1 MYTIYADDALLYSP
15 GDEELSVLS
24 PVLETQCNAA
34 GTLTFVLLPE
44 HPMYSALHKM
54 RTRIDVRQDDEIIWR
69 GRVLE
74 TETDFY
80 RQKTV
85 TCEGELT
92 YLVDSVLHPYKL
104 ADYDGTAAG
113 LFRLY
118 LTRHNEAVSEAQQ
131 FQIGNVDIE
140 TLSSVENTGYANTW
154 DEISD
159 NLLDI
164 HGGFLRIR
172 HEDGAR
178 YLDWTKESGDT
189 CAQVIRFGENLL
201 DLSEY
206 VSASEVVTC
215 LIPYAGQSDSKIT
228 IASVN
233 DGKDYIED
241 AAGIALYGRI
251 WGVTEFDTKD
261 ASTLLE
267 MAKKNLQK
275 RLEETITITISAV
288 DLHLLD
294 VNAESFHV
302 GNKVRVVSLPHG
314 IDAEY
319 TCTAISLDLVNPDQ
333 SEYTFGTPETG
344 MASTTAATSKAVEV
358 VDTSVEY
365 LRQIVSDQNTH
376 LLLTDGLITAYTQK
390 KNENTDTL
398 NTVQTTLDG
407 MNGTLS
413 AYVETVDKHTQDIT
427 TVRADLDGMNGT
439 LTAYAER
446 LGDAE
451 SEITRVQVTLDGING
466 ELTSKVSKGDLISTI
481 NQTAGE
487 VKISASCIN
496 LEGYVTTSEF
506 ETVSGWADNF
516 EGDTINCVTLS
527 AFKVNSDDGEFGALS
542 IGDAHISDL
551 TLTGTAT
558 IGSLTVGGTSV
569 APRTL
574 KIGESSCTF
583 FAPEDATFELS
594 DMPGYDDALAAA
606 KSEGASSVHV
616 QALEIAGQNYH
627 SSSKYI
633 EVNLDTTLSNGS
645 TEEGLLSVNASS
657 AYNAGVSDVAIS
669 EITCVDISVGADTGR
684 VRVVVKLSNGKTR
697 QQVFTLS

>member
-44 HPMYSALHKM
+44 HPLYNALHKL
-54 RTRIDVRQDDEIIWR
+54 RTRIRVMQDDEIIWR

-74 TETDFY
+74 AEIDFY

-140 TLSSVENTGYANTW
+140 TLSSVENTGYGNTW

-159 NLLDI
+159 NLIDI

-178 YLDWTKESGDT
+178 YLDWTKESGT
-189 CAQVIRFGENLL
+189 SCGQVIRFGENLL

-215 LIPYAGQSDSKIT
+215 LIPYAGQSDSQIT
-228 IASVN
+228 ISSVN
-233 DGKDYIED
+233 GGKDYIED

-251 WGVTEFDTKD
+251 WGVTEFDAKD

-267 MAKKNLQK
+267 MAKENLQK
-275 RLEETITITISAV
+275 RLKETITITISAV

-294 VNAESFHV
+294 VNAESFRV
-302 GNKVRVVSLPHG
+302 GDKVRVVSPPHG

-333 SEYTFGTPETG
+333 SEYTFGTPEAG

-358 VDTSVEY
+358 VDSSVEY

-376 LLLTDGLITAYTQK
+376 LLLFDGVIDAYTTK
-390 KNENTDTL
+390 VDDNTKAI
-398 NTVQTTLDG
+398 NTVQLTL
-407 MNGTLS
+407 NS
-413 AYVETVDKHTQDIT
+413 
-427 TVRADLDGMNGT
+427 
-439 LTAYAER
+439 
-446 LGDAE
+446 
-451 SEITRVQVTLDGING
+451 VTG

-481 NQTAGE
+481 NQTAGA
-487 VKISASCIN
+487 VKISANCID
-496 LEGYVTTSEF
+496 LDGYVTATELSAMKADVTWLKGL
-506 ETVSGWADNF
+506 TVDVGILNT
-516 EGDTINCVTLS
+516 GTLS
-527 AFKVNSDDGEFGALS
+527 AGIASVDALTANVLILGKS
-542 IGDAHISDL
+542 TVGWQKQTVVTGISDALRVSKTSQTITYATPEGGENTINVL
-551 TLTGTAT
+551 TNVQVFA
-558 IGSLTVGGTSV
+558 GGHYSTKEISYLG
-569 APRTL
+569 A
-574 KIGESSCTF
+574 
-583 FAPEDATFELS
+583 
-594 DMPGYDDALAAA
+594 
-606 KSEGASSVHV
+606 GAS
-616 QALEIAGQNYH
+616 E
-627 SSSKYI
+627 
-633 EVNLDTTLSNGS
+633 
-645 TEEGLLSVNASS
+645 
-657 AYNAGVSDVAIS
+657 
-669 EITCVDISVGADTGR
+669 
-684 VRVVVKLSNGKTR
+684 
-697 QQVFTLS
+697 

>member
-1 MYTIYADDALLYSP
+1 MYTIYADDTLLYLP
-15 GDEELSVLS
+15 GDEELSFLS

-44 HPMYSALHKM
+44 HPLYSALHKM
-54 RTRIDVRQDDEIIWR
+54 RTRIIVKQDDEIIWR

-85 TCEGELT
+85 ACEGELT

-118 LTRHNEAVSEAQQ
+118 LMRHNEAVSEAQQ
-131 FQIGNVDIE
+131 FQIGDVDIE
-140 TLSSVENTGYANTW
+140 TLSSVENTGYGNTW

-159 NLLDI
+159 NLIDV

-178 YLDWTKESGDT
+178 YLDWTKESGT
-189 CAQVIRFGENLL
+189 SCGQVIRFGENLL

-215 LIPYAGQSDSKIT
+215 LIPYAGQSDSQIT
-228 IASVN
+228 IKSVN

-251 WGVTEFDTKD
+251 WGVTEFDAKD

-267 MAKKNLQK
+267 MAKENLQK
-275 RLEETITITISAV
+275 RLKETITITISAV

-294 VNAESFHV
+294 VNAESFRV
-302 GNKVRVVSLPHG
+302 GDKVRVVSPPHG

-376 LLLTDGLITAYTQK
+376 LLLFDGVIDAYTTK
-390 KNENTDTL
+390 VDDNTKAI
-398 NTVQTTLDG
+398 NTVQLTL
-407 MNGTLS
+407 NS
-413 AYVETVDKHTQDIT
+413 
-427 TVRADLDGMNGT
+427 
-439 LTAYAER
+439 
-446 LGDAE
+446 
-451 SEITRVQVTLDGING
+451 VTG
-466 ELTSKVSKGDLISTI
+466 ELTSKVSKDDLVSTI
-481 NQTAGE
+481 NQTAGA
-487 VKISASCIN
+487 VKISANCID
-496 LEGYVTTSEF
+496 LDGYVTAKELSAMKADVSWLKGL
-506 ETVSGWADNF
+506 TVDVGILRT
-516 EGDTINCVTLS
+516 GTLS
-527 AFKVNSDDGEFGALS
+527 AGIASL
-542 IGDAHISDL
+542 DAV
-551 TLTGTAT
+551 TANVL
-558 IGSLTVGGTSV
+558 ILGGTSA
-569 APRTL
+569 APHTL

>member
-34 GTLTFVLLPE
+34 GTITFVLLPE

-140 TLSSVENTGYANTW
+140 TLSSVENTGYGNTW

-159 NLLDI
+159 NLIDI

-178 YLDWTKESGDT
+178 YLDWTKESGT
-189 CAQVIRFGENLL
+189 SCGQVIRFGENLL

-215 LIPYAGQSDSKIT
+215 LIPCAGQSGSQIT
-228 IASVN
+228 ISSVN
-233 DGKDYIED
+233 GGKDYIED

-261 ASTLLE
+261 AAKLLE
-267 MAKKNLQK
+267 MAKENLQK
-275 RLEETITITISAV
+275 RLKETITITISAV
-288 DLHLLD
+288 NLHLLD

-302 GNKVRVVSLPHG
+302 GDKVRVISPPHG

-376 LLLTDGLITAYTQK
+376 LLLFDGVIDAYTTK
-390 KNENTDTL
+390 VDDNTKAI
-398 NTVQTTLDG
+398 NTVQLTL
-407 MNGTLS
+407 NS
-413 AYVETVDKHTQDIT
+413 
-427 TVRADLDGMNGT
+427 
-439 LTAYAER
+439 
-446 LGDAE
+446 
-451 SEITRVQVTLDGING
+451 VTG
-466 ELTSKVSKGDLISTI
+466 ELTSKVSKDDLVSTI
-481 NQTAGE
+481 NQTAGA
-487 VKISASCIN
+487 VKISANCID
-496 LEGYVTTSEF
+496 LEGYVTATE
-506 ETVSGWADNF
+506 
-516 EGDTINCVTLS
+516 LS
-527 AFKVNSDDGEFGALS
+527 AMKADVSWLNGVSLSVAELTARSGAHLGVADATSLGVSGALS
-542 IGDAHISDL
+542 ANTISANAIAA
-551 TLTGTAT
+551 TL
-558 IGSLTVGGTSV
+558 SLTVGGTSV

-616 QALEIAGQNYH
+616 QALEISGQNYH

-657 AYNAGVSDVAIS
+657 AYNAGAGDVAIS
-669 EITCVDISVGADTGR
+669 EITCVDISAGADTGR

>member
-1 MYTIYADDALLYSP
+1 MYTIYADDTLLYLP

-44 HPMYSALHKM
+44 HPLYSALHKM

-118 LTRHNEAVSEAQQ
+118 LMRHNEAVSEAQQ

-140 TLSSVENTGYANTW
+140 TLSSVENTGYGNTW

-159 NLLDI
+159 NLIDI

-172 HEDGAR
+172 YDGDVR
-178 YLDWTKESGDT
+178 YLDWTKESGT
-189 CAQVIRFGENLL
+189 SCGQVIRFGENLL

-233 DGKDYIED
+233 DGKDYLED

-251 WGVTEFDTKD
+251 WGVTEFDAKD

-267 MAKKNLQK
+267 MAKENLQK
-275 RLEETITITISAV
+275 RLKETITITISAV

-302 GNKVRVVSLPHG
+302 GDKVRVVSPPHG

-358 VDTSVEY
+358 VDSSVEY

-376 LLLTDGLITAYTQK
+376 LLLFDGVIDAYTTK
-390 KNENTDTL
+390 VDDNTKAI
-398 NTVQTTLDG
+398 NTVQLTL
-407 MNGTLS
+407 NS
-413 AYVETVDKHTQDIT
+413 
-427 TVRADLDGMNGT
+427 
-439 LTAYAER
+439 
-446 LGDAE
+446 
-451 SEITRVQVTLDGING
+451 VTG
-466 ELTSKVSKGDLISTI
+466 ELTSKVSKDDLVSTI
-481 NQTAGE
+481 NQTAGA
-487 VKISASCIN
+487 VKISANCID
-496 LEGYVTTSEF
+496 LAGYVTAQEF
-506 ETVSGWADNF
+506 ESFKTAADQFTAMHADIVSLDTTNLFADTADLTNASVP
-516 EGDTINCVTLS
+516 GTLS
-527 AFKVNSDDGEFGALS
+527 VG
-542 IGDAHISDL
+542 
-551 TLTGTAT
+551 TLV
-558 IGSLTVGGTSV
+558 L
-569 APRTL
+569 
-574 KIGESSCTF
+574 GESSVSWQKQTVV
-583 FAPEDATFELS
+583 TGIS
-594 DMPGYDDALAAA
+594 DALRVSKTSQTITYATPEGGENTINVLTNVQVFAGGHYSTKEINYIGA
-606 KSEGASSVHV
+606 GAS
-616 QALEIAGQNYH
+616 E
-627 SSSKYI
+627 
-633 EVNLDTTLSNGS
+633 
-645 TEEGLLSVNASS
+645 
-657 AYNAGVSDVAIS
+657 
-669 EITCVDISVGADTGR
+669 
-684 VRVVVKLSNGKTR
+684 
-697 QQVFTLS
+697 

>member
-24 PVLETQCNAA
+24 PMLETQCNAA

-140 TLSSVENTGYANTW
+140 TLSSVENTDYGNTW
-154 DEISD
+154 DEISG
-159 NLLDI
+159 NLIDI

-178 YLDWTKESGDT
+178 YLDWTKESGT
-189 CAQVIRFGENLL
+189 SCGQVIRFGENLL

-215 LIPYAGQSDSKIT
+215 LIPYAGQSGSQIT
-228 IASVN
+228 ISSVN
-233 DGKDYIED
+233 GGKDYIED

-251 WGVTEFDTKD
+251 WGVTEFDAKD

-267 MAKKNLQK
+267 MAKENLQK
-275 RLEETITITISAV
+275 RLKEKITITISAV

-294 VNAESFHV
+294 VNAESFRV
-302 GNKVRVVSLPHG
+302 GDKVRVVSPPHG

-376 LLLTDGLITAYTQK
+376 LLITDGLITAYTQK
-390 KNENTDTL
+390 TNENTDTL

-407 MNGTLS
+407 MNGTLTS
-413 AYVETVDKHTQDIT
+413 YVETVDQHTQEIT
-427 TVRADLDGMNGT
+427 TVKQTMDGMSGT
-439 LTAYAER
+439 LE
-446 LGDAE
+446 
-451 SEITRVQVTLDGING
+451 
-466 ELTSKVSKGDLISTI
+466 SKVSKGDVVSVI
-481 NQTAGE
+481 NQTAGA
-487 VKISASCIN
+487 VKISAQCID
-496 LEGYVTTSEF
+496 LDGYVTAQEF
-506 ETVSGWADNF
+506 ESFRTAADQFTAMHADIVSLDTTNLFADTADLTDASVP
-516 EGDTINCVTLS
+516 GTLS
-527 AFKVNSDDGEFGALS
+527 VG
-542 IGDAHISDL
+542 
-551 TLTGTAT
+551 TLV
-558 IGSLTVGGTSV
+558 L
-569 APRTL
+569 
-574 KIGESSCTF
+574 GESSVSWQKQTVV
-583 FAPEDATFELS
+583 TGIS
-594 DMPGYDDALAAA
+594 DALRVSKTSQTITYATP
-606 KSEGASSVHV
+606 EGGENTINVLTNV
-616 QALEIAGQNYH
+616 
-627 SSSKYI
+627 
-633 EVNLDTTLSNGS
+633 
-645 TEEGLLSVNASS
+645 
-657 AYNAGVSDVAIS
+657 
-669 EITCVDISVGADTGR
+669 
-684 VRVVVKLSNGKTR
+684 
-697 QQVFTLS
+697 QVFAGGHYSTKEISYLGAGTSE

>member
-74 TETDFY
+74 TESDFY

-140 TLSSVENTGYANTW
+140 TLSSVENTGYGNTW

-159 NLLDI
+159 NLIDI
-164 HGGFLRIR
+164 HGGFLRVR
-172 HEDGAR
+172 YDGETR
-178 YLDWTKESGDT
+178 YLDWTKESGT
-189 CAQVIRFGENLL
+189 SCGQVIRFGENLL

-215 LIPYAGQSDSKIT
+215 LIPYAGQSGSQIT
-228 IASVN
+228 IKSVN

-267 MAKKNLQK
+267 MAKENLHK
-275 RLEETITITISAV
+275 RLKETITITISAV

-294 VNAESFHV
+294 VNAESFRV
-302 GNKVRVVSLPHG
+302 GDKVRVVSPPHG

-376 LLLTDGLITAYTQK
+376 LLLFDGVIDAYTTK
-390 KNENTDTL
+390 VDDNTKAI
-398 NTVQTTLDG
+398 NTVQLTL
-407 MNGTLS
+407 NS
-413 AYVETVDKHTQDIT
+413 
-427 TVRADLDGMNGT
+427 
-439 LTAYAER
+439 
-446 LGDAE
+446 
-451 SEITRVQVTLDGING
+451 VTG
-466 ELTSKVSKGDLISTI
+466 ELTSKVSKDDLVSTI
-481 NQTAGE
+481 NQTAGA
-487 VKISASCIN
+487 VKISAQCID
-496 LEGYVTTSEF
+496 LEGYVTATELSAMKADVTWLKGL
-506 ETVSGWADNF
+506 TVDVGILNT
-516 EGDTINCVTLS
+516 GTLS
-527 AFKVNSDDGEFGALS
+527 AGIASVDALTANVLILGKS
-542 IGDAHISDL
+542 TVGWQKQTVVTGISDALRVSKTSQTITYATPEGGENTINVL
-551 TLTGTAT
+551 TNVQVFA
-558 IGSLTVGGTSV
+558 GGHYSTKEISY
-569 APRTL
+569 L
-574 KIGESSCTF
+574 
-583 FAPEDATFELS
+583 
-594 DMPGYDDALAAA
+594 
-606 KSEGASSVHV
+606 GAS
-616 QALEIAGQNYH
+616 
-627 SSSKYI
+627 
-633 EVNLDTTLSNGS
+633 
-645 TEEGLLSVNASS
+645 AS
-657 AYNAGVSDVAIS
+657 
-669 EITCVDISVGADTGR
+669 E
-684 VRVVVKLSNGKTR
+684 
-697 QQVFTLS
+697 

>member
-140 TLSSVENTGYANTW
+140 TLSSVENTGYGNTW

-159 NLLDI
+159 NLIDI

-178 YLDWTKESGDT
+178 YLDWTKESGT
-189 CAQVIRFGENLL
+189 SCGQVIRFGENLL

-215 LIPYAGQSDSKIT
+215 LIPCAGQSGSQIT
-228 IASVN
+228 ISSVN
-233 DGKDYIED
+233 GGKDYIED

-251 WGVTEFDTKD
+251 WGVTEFDAKD

-267 MAKKNLQK
+267 MAKENLQK
-275 RLEETITITISAV
+275 RLKETITITISAV

-294 VNAESFHV
+294 VNAESFRV
-302 GNKVRVVSLPHG
+302 GDKVRVVSPPHG

-319 TCTAISLDLVNPDQ
+319 TCTAILLDLVNPDQ

-358 VDTSVEY
+358 VDSSVEY

-376 LLLTDGLITAYTQK
+376 LLLFDGVIDAYTTK
-390 KNENTDTL
+390 VDDNTKAI
-398 NTVQTTLDG
+398 NTVQLTL
-407 MNGTLS
+407 NS
-413 AYVETVDKHTQDIT
+413 
-427 TVRADLDGMNGT
+427 
-439 LTAYAER
+439 
-446 LGDAE
+446 
-451 SEITRVQVTLDGING
+451 VTG
-466 ELTSKVSKGDLISTI
+466 ELTSKVSKGDLVSTI
-481 NQTAGE
+481 NQTAGA
-487 VKISASCIN
+487 VKISANCID
-496 LEGYVTTSEF
+496 LEGYVTAKEF
-506 ETVSGWADNF
+506 ETVSGWVDTFNGDFISAARCELDHLDAGQANLSETSITGPLTIGGTGVGWQRQTVVTGISDALRVSKTSKTITYATP
-516 EGDTINCVTLS
+516 EGGENTINVLTNVRVFAGGLYS
-527 AFKVNSDDGEFGALS
+527 TKKINYLGA
-542 IGDAHISDL
+542 
-551 TLTGTAT
+551 
-558 IGSLTVGGTSV
+558 
-569 APRTL
+569 
-574 KIGESSCTF
+574 
-583 FAPEDATFELS
+583 
-594 DMPGYDDALAAA
+594 
-606 KSEGASSVHV
+606 GAS
-616 QALEIAGQNYH
+616 E
-627 SSSKYI
+627 
-633 EVNLDTTLSNGS
+633 
-645 TEEGLLSVNASS
+645 
-657 AYNAGVSDVAIS
+657 
-669 EITCVDISVGADTGR
+669 
-684 VRVVVKLSNGKTR
+684 
-697 QQVFTLS
+697 

>member
-24 PVLETQCNAA
+24 PMLETQCNAA

-44 HPMYSALHKM
+44 HPMYSTLHKM

-140 TLSSVENTGYANTW
+140 TLSSVENTGYGNTW

-159 NLLDI
+159 NLIDI
-164 HGGFLRIR
+164 HGGFLRVR
-172 HEDGAR
+172 YDGETR
-178 YLDWTKESGDT
+178 YLDWTKESGT
-189 CAQVIRFGENLL
+189 SCGQVIRFGENLL

-215 LIPYAGQSDSKIT
+215 LIPYAGQGDSQISIK
-228 IASVN
+228 SVN

-241 AAGIALYGRI
+241 EAGIALYGRI

-261 ASTLLE
+261 AAKLLE
-267 MAKKNLQK
+267 MAKENLQK
-275 RLEETITITISAV
+275 RLKETITITISAV

-294 VNAESFHV
+294 VNAESFRV
-302 GNKVRVVSLPHG
+302 GDKVRVVSPPHG

-319 TCTAISLDLVNPDQ
+319 TCTAISLDLVSPDQ

-376 LLLTDGLITAYTQK
+376 LLLFDGVIDAYTTK
-390 KNENTDTL
+390 VDDNTKAI
-398 NTVQTTLDG
+398 NTVQLTL
-407 MNGTLS
+407 NS
-413 AYVETVDKHTQDIT
+413 
-427 TVRADLDGMNGT
+427 
-439 LTAYAER
+439 
-446 LGDAE
+446 
-451 SEITRVQVTLDGING
+451 VTG
-466 ELTSKVSKGDLISTI
+466 ELTSKVSKDDLVSTI
-481 NQTAGE
+481 NQTAGA
-487 VKISASCIN
+487 VKISANCID
-496 LEGYVTTSEF
+496 LEGYVTATE
-506 ETVSGWADNF
+506 
-516 EGDTINCVTLS
+516 LS
-527 AFKVNSDDGEFGALS
+527 AMKADVSWLNGVSLSVAELTARSGAHLGTADADSLGVSGALS
-542 IGDAHISDL
+542 ANTISANAIGT
-551 TLTGTAT
+551 TLA
-558 IGSLTVGGTSV
+558 LTVGGVSA

-657 AYNAGVSDVAIS
+657 AYNAGASDVAIS
-669 EITCVDISVGADTGR
+669 EITCVDISAGADTGR

>member
-34 GTLTFVLLPE
+34 GTLTFVMLPE
-44 HPMYSALHKM
+44 HPLYSALHKM

-140 TLSSVENTGYANTW
+140 TLSSVENTGYGNTW
-154 DEISD
+154 DEISG

-164 HGGFLRIR
+164 HGGFLRVR

-178 YLDWTKESGDT
+178 YLDWTKESGT
-189 CAQVIRFGENLL
+189 SCGQVIRFGENLL

-215 LIPYAGQSDSKIT
+215 LIPCAGQGDSQIT

-233 DGKDYIED
+233 GGKDYIED

-267 MAKKNLQK
+267 MAKENLQK
-275 RLEETITITISAV
+275 RLKETITITISAV

-294 VNAESFHV
+294 VNAESFRV
-302 GNKVRVVSLPHG
+302 GDKVRVVSPPHG

-358 VDTSVEY
+358 VDSSVEY

-376 LLLTDGLITAYTQK
+376 LLLFDGVIDAYTTK
-390 KNENTDTL
+390 VDDNTKAI
-398 NTVQTTLDG
+398 NTVQLTL
-407 MNGTLS
+407 NS
-413 AYVETVDKHTQDIT
+413 
-427 TVRADLDGMNGT
+427 
-439 LTAYAER
+439 
-446 LGDAE
+446 
-451 SEITRVQVTLDGING
+451 VTG
-466 ELTSKVSKGDLISTI
+466 ELTSKVSKDDLVSTI
-481 NQTAGE
+481 NQTAGA
-487 VKISASCIN
+487 VKISAQCID
-496 LEGYVTTSEF
+496 LSGYVTASQF
-506 ETVSGWADNF
+506 ETVSGWANDF
-516 EGDTINCVTLS
+516 QGETMSCTTMS
-527 AFKVNSDDGEFGALS
+527 ASVVNSFNGDFENLA
-542 IGDAHISDL
+542 IGQAVVTDL
-551 TLTGTAT
+551 TT
-558 IGSLTVGGTSV
+558 GSLTVGKV
-569 APRTL
+569 AASWQKQTVVTG
-574 KIGESSCTF
+574 IS
-583 FAPEDATFELS
+583 
-594 DMPGYDDALAAA
+594 DALRVSKTSQTITYATPEG
-606 KSEGASSVHV
+606 SENTINVLTNVRVFAGGHYSTKEINYLGAGAS
-616 QALEIAGQNYH
+616 E
-627 SSSKYI
+627 
-633 EVNLDTTLSNGS
+633 
-645 TEEGLLSVNASS
+645 
-657 AYNAGVSDVAIS
+657 
-669 EITCVDISVGADTGR
+669 
-684 VRVVVKLSNGKTR
+684 
-697 QQVFTLS
+697 

>member
-15 GDEELSVLS
+15 VDEELSVLS
-24 PVLETQCNAA
+24 PMLETQCNAA

-140 TLSSVENTGYANTW
+140 TLSSVENTGYGNTW
-154 DEISD
+154 DEISG

-164 HGGFLRIR
+164 HGGFLRVR
-172 HEDGAR
+172 HEGDVR
-178 YLDWTKESGDT
+178 YLDWTKESGT
-189 CAQVIRFGENLL
+189 SCGQVIRFGENLL

-228 IASVN
+228 ISSVN

-241 AAGIALYGRI
+241 EAGITLYGRI

-261 ASTLLE
+261 ASTLLD
-267 MAKKNLQK
+267 MAKENLQK
-275 RLEETITITISAV
+275 RLKEKITITISAV

-294 VNAESFHV
+294 VNAESFRV
-302 GNKVRVVSLPHG
+302 GDKVRVVSPPHG

-376 LLLTDGLITAYTQK
+376 LLITDGLITAYTQK
-390 KNENTDTL
+390 TNENTDTL

-413 AYVETVDKHTQDIT
+413 AYVETVDQHTQDIT
-427 TVRADLDGMNGT
+427 TVKQTMDGVSGA
-439 LTAYAER
+439 LE
-446 LGDAE
+446 
-451 SEITRVQVTLDGING
+451 
-466 ELTSKVSKGDLISTI
+466 SKVSKGDVVSVI
-481 NQTAGE
+481 NQSAGA
-487 VKISASCIN
+487 VKISAQCID
-496 LEGYVTTSEF
+496 LEGYVTAQEF
-506 ETVSGWADNF
+506 ESFKTAADQFTAMHADIVSLDTTNLFADTADLTDASVP
-516 EGDTINCVTLS
+516 GTLS
-527 AFKVNSDDGEFGALS
+527 VG
-542 IGDAHISDL
+542 
-551 TLTGTAT
+551 TLV
-558 IGSLTVGGTSV
+558 L
-569 APRTL
+569 
-574 KIGESSCTF
+574 GESSVSWQKQTVV
-583 FAPEDATFELS
+583 TGIS
-594 DMPGYDDALAAA
+594 DALRVSKTSQTITYATP
-606 KSEGASSVHV
+606 EGGENTINVLTNV
-616 QALEIAGQNYH
+616 
-627 SSSKYI
+627 
-633 EVNLDTTLSNGS
+633 
-645 TEEGLLSVNASS
+645 
-657 AYNAGVSDVAIS
+657 
-669 EITCVDISVGADTGR
+669 
-684 VRVVVKLSNGKTR
+684 
-697 QQVFTLS
+697 QVFAGGHYSTKEISYLGAGTSE

>member
-1 MYTIYADDALLYSP
+1 MYTIYADDALLYAP

-104 ADYDGTAAG
+104 ADYDSTAAG

-140 TLSSVENTGYANTW
+140 TLSSVENTGYGNTW
-154 DEISD
+154 DEISG

-164 HGGFLRIR
+164 HGGFLRVR
-172 HEDGAR
+172 HEGGVR
-178 YLDWTKESGDT
+178 YLDWTKESGT
-189 CAQVIRFGENLL
+189 SCEQVIRFGENLL

-215 LIPYAGQSDSKIT
+215 LIPYAGQGDSRIT
-228 IASVN
+228 IESVN

-241 AAGIALYGRI
+241 EAGIALYGRI
-251 WGVTEFDTKD
+251 WGVTEFDAKD
-261 ASTLLE
+261 ASKLLE
-267 MAKKNLQK
+267 MAKGNLQK
-275 RLEETITITISAV
+275 RLKETITITISAV

-302 GNKVRVVSLPHG
+302 GDKVRVVSPPHG

-319 TCTAISLDLVNPDQ
+319 TCTAISLDLVSPDQ

-344 MASTTAATSKAVEV
+344 MASTTAATNKAVEV

-376 LLLTDGLITAYTQK
+376 LLITDGLITAYAQK
-390 KNENTDTL
+390 INENTNTL
-398 NTVQTTLDG
+398 NTVQTTLNG
-407 MNGTLS
+407 INGTLTS
-413 AYVETVDKHTQDIT
+413 YVSIIDLHTQDIITVKT
-427 TVRADLDGMNGT
+427 TLDGMSGT
-439 LTAYAER
+439 LE
-446 LGDAE
+446 
-451 SEITRVQVTLDGING
+451 N
-466 ELTSKVSKGDLISTI
+466 KVSKGDVVSVI
-481 NQTAGE
+481 NQSAGA
-487 VKISASCIN
+487 VKISAACID
-496 LEGYVTTSEF
+496 LSGYVTAEQL
-506 ETVSGWADNF
+506 ETVQAWAENFVGDSISGQYITAGN
-516 EGDTINCVTLS
+516 GDFDELTAGQGLITTLD
-527 AFKVNSDDGEFGALS
+527 VPG
-542 IGDAHISDL
+542 
-551 TLTGTAT
+551 TLTAS
-558 IGSLTVGGTSV
+558 SLTVG
-569 APRTL
+569 
-574 KIGESSCTF
+574 ESSAGWRKQTVVT
-583 FAPEDATFELS
+583 AINNALRVSKTSQTITYATPEGGENTINVLTNVRVFTGGRYSTKEISYLGA
-594 DMPGYDDALAAA
+594 
-606 KSEGASSVHV
+606 GAS
-616 QALEIAGQNYH
+616 E
-627 SSSKYI
+627 
-633 EVNLDTTLSNGS
+633 
-645 TEEGLLSVNASS
+645 
-657 AYNAGVSDVAIS
+657 
-669 EITCVDISVGADTGR
+669 
-684 VRVVVKLSNGKTR
+684 
-697 QQVFTLS
+697 

>member
-24 PVLETQCNAA
+24 PMLETQCNAA

-44 HPMYSALHKM
+44 HPMYSTLHKM

-140 TLSSVENTGYANTW
+140 TLSSVENTGYGNTW

-159 NLLDI
+159 NLIDI
-164 HGGFLRIR
+164 HGGFLRVR
-172 HEDGAR
+172 YDGETR
-178 YLDWTKESGDT
+178 YLDWTKESGT
-189 CAQVIRFGENLL
+189 SCGQVIRFGENLL

-215 LIPYAGQSDSKIT
+215 LIPYAGQGDSQIT
-228 IASVN
+228 IKSVN

-241 AAGIALYGRI
+241 EAGIALYGRI

-261 ASTLLE
+261 AAKLLE
-267 MAKKNLQK
+267 MAKENLQK
-275 RLEETITITISAV
+275 RLKETITITISAV

-294 VNAESFHV
+294 VNAESFRV
-302 GNKVRVVSLPHG
+302 GDKVRVVSPPHG

-319 TCTAISLDLVNPDQ
+319 TCTAISLDLVSPDQ

-376 LLLTDGLITAYTQK
+376 LLLFDGVIDAYTTK
-390 KNENTDTL
+390 VDDNTKAI
-398 NTVQTTLDG
+398 NTVQLTL
-407 MNGTLS
+407 NS
-413 AYVETVDKHTQDIT
+413 
-427 TVRADLDGMNGT
+427 
-439 LTAYAER
+439 
-446 LGDAE
+446 
-451 SEITRVQVTLDGING
+451 VTG
-466 ELTSKVSKGDLISTI
+466 ELTSKVSKDDLVSTI
-481 NQTAGE
+481 NQTAGA
-487 VKISASCIN
+487 VKISANCID
-496 LEGYVTTSEF
+496 LEGYVTASEF
-506 ETVSGWADNF
+506 ETVAAYTQVFKGGEISGLTMEAV
-516 EGDTINCVTLS
+516 EGTFSHIL
-527 AFKVNSDDGEFGALS
+527 ADDGR
-542 IGDAHISDL
+542 IPM
-551 TLTGTAT
+551 
-558 IGSLTVGGTSV
+558 LTVS
-569 APRTL
+569 
-574 KIGESSCTF
+574 
-583 FAPEDATFELS
+583 
-594 DMPGYDDALAAA
+594 
-606 KSEGASSVHV
+606 
-616 QALEIAGQNYH
+616 
-627 SSSKYI
+627 
-633 EVNLDTTLSNGS
+633 
-645 TEEGLLSVNASS
+645 
-657 AYNAGVSDVAIS
+657 NAGGFGINVEQMGLTVYDSGYHTFIVTKNGDDYTFYLDNCKIYGNKLTYPQA
-669 EITCVDISVGADTGR
+669 ETGE
-684 VRVVVKLSNGKTR
+684 KT
-697 QQVFTLS
+697 LYIGG

>member
-15 GDEELSVLS
+15 GDEELCVLA

-44 HPMYSALHKM
+44 HPLYSALHKM

-74 TETDFY
+74 AEINFY

-131 FQIGNVDIE
+131 FQIGDVDIE
-140 TLSSVENTGYANTW
+140 TLSSVENTGYGNTW

-159 NLLDI
+159 NLIDV

-172 HEDGAR
+172 YDGDVR
-178 YLDWTKESGDT
+178 YLDWTKESGT
-189 CAQVIRFGENLL
+189 SCGQVIRFGENLL

-233 DGKDYIED
+233 GGKDYIED

-261 ASTLLE
+261 AAKLLE
-267 MAKKNLQK
+267 MAKENLQK
-275 RLEETITITISAV
+275 RLKETITITISAV

-294 VNAESFHV
+294 VDVEAFYV
-302 GNKVRVVSLPHG
+302 GDKVRVVSPPHG

-358 VDTSVEY
+358 VDSSVEY
-365 LRQIVSDQNTH
+365 LRQIVSDQHTH
-376 LLLTDGLITAYTQK
+376 LLLTDGLITAYTTK
-390 KNENTDTL
+390 TNENTKAI
-398 NTVQTTLDG
+398 NTVQLTL
-407 MNGTLS
+407 NS
-413 AYVETVDKHTQDIT
+413 
-427 TVRADLDGMNGT
+427 
-439 LTAYAER
+439 
-446 LGDAE
+446 
-451 SEITRVQVTLDGING
+451 VTG
-466 ELTSKVSKGDLISTI
+466 ELTSKVSKDDLVSTI
-481 NQTAGE
+481 NQTAGA
-487 VKISASCIN
+487 VKISANCID
-496 LEGYVTTSEF
+496 LEGYVTAKQLE
-506 ETVSGWADNF
+506 SGDFWADEF
-516 EGDTINCVTLS
+516 GTQHADIGEIQVTNLYADMSYLTNAQVYGALEVGGALTASSLTLGES
-527 AFKVNSDDGEFGALS
+527 AVGWKSRQIVTGVRGVAVLATTETLQYLNANGNPASKTVVTSVKLNSDGVV
-542 IGDAHISDL
+542 
-551 TLTGTAT
+551 TGT
-558 IGSLTVGGTSV
+558 L
-569 APRTL
+569 
-574 KIGESSCTF
+574 
-583 FAPEDATFELS
+583 
-594 DMPGYDDALAAA
+594 
-606 KSEGASSVHV
+606 
-616 QALEIAGQNYH
+616 NY
-627 SSSKYI
+627 
-633 EVNLDTTLSNGS
+633 LG
-645 TEEGLLSVNASS
+645 
-657 AYNAGVSDVAIS
+657 
-669 EITCVDISVGADTGR
+669 
-684 VRVVVKLSNGKTR
+684 
-697 QQVFTLS
+697 

>member
-1 MYTIYADDALLYSP
+1 MYTIYADDTLLYLP

-140 TLSSVENTGYANTW
+140 TLSSVENTGYGNTW

-159 NLLDI
+159 NLIDI

-178 YLDWTKESGDT
+178 YLDWTKASGT
-189 CAQVIRFGENLL
+189 SCGQVIRFGENLL

-215 LIPYAGQSDSKIT
+215 LIPYAGQGDSQIT
-228 IASVN
+228 IKSVN

-241 AAGIALYGRI
+241 EAGIALYGRI
-251 WGVTEFDTKD
+251 WGVTEFDAKD

-267 MAKKNLQK
+267 MAKENLQK
-275 RLEETITITISAV
+275 RLKETITITISAV

-294 VNAESFHV
+294 VNAESFRV
-302 GNKVRVVSLPHG
+302 GDKVRVVSPPHG
-314 IDAEY
+314 IDVEY

-376 LLLTDGLITAYTQK
+376 LLLFDGVIDAYTTK
-390 KNENTDTL
+390 VDDNTKAI
-398 NTVQTTLDG
+398 NTVQLTL
-407 MNGTLS
+407 NS
-413 AYVETVDKHTQDIT
+413 
-427 TVRADLDGMNGT
+427 
-439 LTAYAER
+439 
-446 LGDAE
+446 
-451 SEITRVQVTLDGING
+451 VTG
-466 ELTSKVSKGDLISTI
+466 ELTSKVSKDDLVSTI
-481 NQTAGE
+481 NQTAGA
-487 VKISASCIN
+487 VKISANCID
-496 LEGYVTTSEF
+496 LEEYVTATE
-506 ETVSGWADNF
+506 
-516 EGDTINCVTLS
+516 LS
-527 AFKVNSDDGEFGALS
+527 AMKADVSWLNGVSLSVAELTARSGAHLGTADADSLGVSGALS
-542 IGDAHISDL
+542 ANTISANAIGT
-551 TLTGTAT
+551 TLA
-558 IGSLTVGGTSV
+558 LTVGGVSA

-657 AYNAGVSDVAIS
+657 AYNAGASDVAIS
-669 EITCVDISVGADTGR
+669 KITCVDISAGADTGR

>member
-1 MYTIYADDALLYSP
+1 MYTIYADDSLLYLP
-15 GDEELSVLS
+15 GDETLSVLS

-34 GTLTFVLLPE
+34 GTLTFVMLPE
-44 HPMYSALHKM
+44 HPLYSALHKM

-131 FQIGNVDIE
+131 FQIGDVDIE
-140 TLSSVENTGYANTW
+140 TLSSVENTGYGNTW
-154 DEISD
+154 DEISS
-159 NLLDI
+159 NLIDV

-172 HEDGAR
+172 YDGDVR
-178 YLDWTKESGDT
+178 YLDWTKGSGESCG
-189 CAQVIRFGENLL
+189 QVIRFGENLL

-215 LIPYAGQSDSKIT
+215 LIPYAGQSDSQIT
-228 IASVN
+228 ISSVN
-233 DGKDYIED
+233 GGKDYIED

-251 WGVTEFDTKD
+251 WGVTEFDAKD

-267 MAKKNLQK
+267 MAKENLQK
-275 RLEETITITISAV
+275 RLKETITITISAV

-294 VNAESFHV
+294 VNAESFRV
-302 GNKVRVVSLPHG
+302 GDKVRVVSPPHG

-376 LLLTDGLITAYTQK
+376 LLITDGLITAYTQK
-390 KNENTDTL
+390 TNENTNTL

-407 MNGTLS
+407 MNGTLTS
-413 AYVETVDKHTQDIT
+413 YVSITDQHTQEIT
-427 TVRADLDGMNGT
+427 TVKQTMDGVSGT
-439 LTAYAER
+439 LE
-446 LGDAE
+446 
-451 SEITRVQVTLDGING
+451 
-466 ELTSKVSKGDLISTI
+466 SKVSKGDVVSVI
-481 NQTAGE
+481 NQTAGA
-487 VKISASCIN
+487 VKISASCID
-496 LEGYVTTSEF
+496 LDGYVTAQEF
-506 ETVSGWADNF
+506 ESFKTAADQFTAMHADIVSLDTTNLFADTADLTNASVP
-516 EGDTINCVTLS
+516 GTLS
-527 AFKVNSDDGEFGALS
+527 VG
-542 IGDAHISDL
+542 
-551 TLTGTAT
+551 TLV
-558 IGSLTVGGTSV
+558 L
-569 APRTL
+569 
-574 KIGESSCTF
+574 GESSVSWQKQTVV
-583 FAPEDATFELS
+583 TGIS
-594 DMPGYDDALAAA
+594 DALRVSKTSQTITYATPEGGENTINVLTNVQVFAGGHYSTKEINYLGA
-606 KSEGASSVHV
+606 GAS
-616 QALEIAGQNYH
+616 E
-627 SSSKYI
+627 
-633 EVNLDTTLSNGS
+633 
-645 TEEGLLSVNASS
+645 
-657 AYNAGVSDVAIS
+657 
-669 EITCVDISVGADTGR
+669 
-684 VRVVVKLSNGKTR
+684 
-697 QQVFTLS
+697 

>member
-54 RTRIDVRQDDEIIWR
+54 RTRIIVKQDDEIIWR

-85 TCEGELT
+85 TCEGKLT
-92 YLVDSVLHPYKL
+92 YLVDSVLHPYNL

-113 LFRLY
+113 LFQLY

-131 FQIGNVDIE
+131 FQIGDVDIE
-140 TLSSVENTGYANTW
+140 TLSSVENTGYGNTW
-154 DEISD
+154 DEISG
-159 NLLDI
+159 NLIDI

-178 YLDWTKESGDT
+178 YLDWTKESGEP

-206 VSASEVVTC
+206 VSAAEVVTC

-228 IASVN
+228 ISSVN
-233 DGKDYIED
+233 GGKDYIED

-261 ASTLLE
+261 AAKLLE
-267 MAKKNLQK
+267 MAKENLQK
-275 RLEETITITISAV
+275 RLKETITITISAV

-302 GNKVRVVSLPHG
+302 GDKVRVVSTPHG

-344 MASTTAATSKAVEV
+344 MASTTAATSKAVET
-358 VDTSVEY
+358 VDSSVEY

-376 LLLTDGLITAYTQK
+376 LLLFDGVIDAYTTK
-390 KNENTDTL
+390 VDDNTKAI
-398 NTVQTTLDG
+398 NTVQLTL
-407 MNGTLS
+407 NS
-413 AYVETVDKHTQDIT
+413 
-427 TVRADLDGMNGT
+427 
-439 LTAYAER
+439 
-446 LGDAE
+446 
-451 SEITRVQVTLDGING
+451 VTG
-466 ELTSKVSKGDLISTI
+466 ELTSKVSKDDLVSTI
-481 NQTAGE
+481 NQTAGA
-487 VKISASCIN
+487 VKISANCID
-496 LEGYVTTSEF
+496 LEGYVTAKEF
-506 ETVSGWADNF
+506 ETVSGWVDTFNGDFISAARCELDHLDAGQANLSETSITGPLTIGGTGVGWQKQTVVTGISDALRVSKTSQTITYATP
-516 EGDTINCVTLS
+516 EGGENTINVLTNVQVFAGGHYSTKEISYL
-527 AFKVNSDDGEFGALS
+527 GA
-542 IGDAHISDL
+542 
-551 TLTGTAT
+551 
-558 IGSLTVGGTSV
+558 GTS
-569 APRTL
+569 
-574 KIGESSCTF
+574 E
-583 FAPEDATFELS
+583 
-594 DMPGYDDALAAA
+594 
-606 KSEGASSVHV
+606 
-616 QALEIAGQNYH
+616 
-627 SSSKYI
+627 
-633 EVNLDTTLSNGS
+633 
-645 TEEGLLSVNASS
+645 
-657 AYNAGVSDVAIS
+657 
-669 EITCVDISVGADTGR
+669 
-684 VRVVVKLSNGKTR
+684 
-697 QQVFTLS
+697 

>member
-54 RTRIDVRQDDEIIWR
+54 RTRIDVRQDNEIIWR

-104 ADYDGTAAG
+104 ANYDGTAAG

-118 LTRHNEAVSEAQQ
+118 MTRHNEAVSEAQQ
-131 FQIGNVDIE
+131 FQIGSIDIE
-140 TLSSVENTGYANTW
+140 TLSSVENTGYGNTW
-154 DEISD
+154 DEISG
-159 NLLDI
+159 NLIDV

-172 HEDGAR
+172 YDGDVR
-178 YLDWTKESGDT
+178 YLDWTKESGT
-189 CAQVIRFGENLL
+189 SCGQVIRFGENLL

-215 LIPYAGQSDSKIT
+215 LIPYAGQSGSQIT
-228 IASVN
+228 ISSVN
-233 DGKDYIED
+233 GGKDYIED

-267 MAKKNLQK
+267 MAKENLQK
-275 RLEETITITISAV
+275 RLKETITITIRAV

-294 VNAESFHV
+294 VNAESFRV
-302 GNKVRVVSLPHG
+302 GDKVRVVSPPHG

-319 TCTAISLDLVNPDQ
+319 TCTAISLDLVSPDQ

-376 LLLTDGLITAYTQK
+376 LLITDGLITAYTQK
-390 KNENTDTL
+390 TNENTDTL

-427 TVRADLDGMNGT
+427 TIRADLDGMNGT

-558 IGSLTVGGTSV
+558 IGSLTVAKAAASWQKQTVVTGIS
-569 APRTL
+569 
-574 KIGESSCTF
+574 
-583 FAPEDATFELS
+583 
-594 DMPGYDDALAAA
+594 DALRVSKTSQTITYATPEGGENTINVLTNVQVFAGGHYSTKEISYLGA
-606 KSEGASSVHV
+606 GAS
-616 QALEIAGQNYH
+616 E
-627 SSSKYI
+627 
-633 EVNLDTTLSNGS
+633 
-645 TEEGLLSVNASS
+645 
-657 AYNAGVSDVAIS
+657 
-669 EITCVDISVGADTGR
+669 
-684 VRVVVKLSNGKTR
+684 
-697 QQVFTLS
+697 

>member
-24 PVLETQCNAA
+24 PMLETQCNAA

-44 HPMYSALHKM
+44 HPMYSTLHKM

-140 TLSSVENTGYANTW
+140 TLSSVENTGYGNTW

-159 NLLDI
+159 NLIDI
-164 HGGFLRIR
+164 HGGFLRVR
-172 HEDGAR
+172 YDGETR
-178 YLDWTKESGDT
+178 YLDWTKESGT
-189 CAQVIRFGENLL
+189 SCGQVIRFGENLL

-215 LIPYAGQSDSKIT
+215 LIPYAGQGDSQIT
-228 IASVN
+228 IKSVN

-241 AAGIALYGRI
+241 EAGIALYGRI

-261 ASTLLE
+261 AAKLLE
-267 MAKKNLQK
+267 MAKENLQK
-275 RLEETITITISAV
+275 RLKETITITISAV

-294 VNAESFHV
+294 VNAESFRV
-302 GNKVRVVSLPHG
+302 GDKVRVVSPPHG

-319 TCTAISLDLVNPDQ
+319 TCTAISLDLVSPDQ

-376 LLLTDGLITAYTQK
+376 LLLFDGVIDAYTTK
-390 KNENTDTL
+390 VDDNTKAI
-398 NTVQTTLDG
+398 NTVQLTL
-407 MNGTLS
+407 NS
-413 AYVETVDKHTQDIT
+413 
-427 TVRADLDGMNGT
+427 
-439 LTAYAER
+439 
-446 LGDAE
+446 
-451 SEITRVQVTLDGING
+451 VTG
-466 ELTSKVSKGDLISTI
+466 ELTSKVSKDDLVSTI
-481 NQTAGE
+481 NQTAGA
-487 VKISASCIN
+487 VKISANCID
-496 LEGYVTTSEF
+496 LEGYVTATE
-506 ETVSGWADNF
+506 
-516 EGDTINCVTLS
+516 LS
-527 AFKVNSDDGEFGALS
+527 AMKADVSWLNGVSLSVAELTARSGAHLGTADADSLGVSGALS
-542 IGDAHISDL
+542 ANTISANAIGT
-551 TLTGTAT
+551 TLA
-558 IGSLTVGGTSV
+558 LTVGGVSA

-657 AYNAGVSDVAIS
+657 AYNAGASDVAIS
-669 EITCVDISVGADTGR
+669 KITCVDISAGADTGR

>member
-24 PVLETQCNAA
+24 PVLETSCNAA
-34 GTLTFVLLPE
+34 GTLTFVLLPA
-44 HPMYSALHKM
+44 HPLYDKLQKLK
-54 RTRIDVRQDDEIIWR
+54 TRIRVMQDDEILWR

-140 TLSSVENTGYANTW
+140 TLSSVENTGYGNTW
-154 DEISD
+154 DEISG

-164 HGGFLRIR
+164 HGGFLRVR

-178 YLDWTKESGDT
+178 YLDWTKESGT
-189 CAQVIRFGENLL
+189 SCGQVIRFGENLL

-215 LIPYAGQSDSKIT
+215 LIPCAGQGDSQIT

-233 DGKDYIED
+233 GGKDYIED

-267 MAKKNLQK
+267 MAKENLQK
-275 RLEETITITISAV
+275 RLKETITITISAV

-294 VNAESFHV
+294 VNAESFRV
-302 GNKVRVVSLPHG
+302 GDKVRVVSPPHG

-344 MASTTAATSKAVEV
+344 MASTTAATSKADEV

-376 LLLTDGLITAYTQK
+376 LLLFDGVIDAYTTK
-390 KNENTDTL
+390 VDDNTKAI
-398 NTVQTTLDG
+398 NTVQLTL
-407 MNGTLS
+407 NS
-413 AYVETVDKHTQDIT
+413 VI
-427 TVRADLDGMNGT
+427 
-439 LTAYAER
+439 
-446 LGDAE
+446 
-451 SEITRVQVTLDGING
+451 G
-466 ELTSKVSKGDLISTI
+466 ELTSKVSKGDLVSTI
-481 NQTAGE
+481 NQTAGA
-487 VKISASCIN
+487 VKISANCID
-496 LEGYVTTSEF
+496 LEGYVTAKEF
-506 ETVSGWADNF
+506 ETVSGWVDTFNGDFISAARCELDHLDAGQANLSETSITGPLTIGGTGVGWQKQTVVTGISDALRVSKTSQTITYATP
-516 EGDTINCVTLS
+516 EGGENTINVLTNVQVFAGGHYSTKEINYL
-527 AFKVNSDDGEFGALS
+527 GA
-542 IGDAHISDL
+542 
-551 TLTGTAT
+551 
-558 IGSLTVGGTSV
+558 
-569 APRTL
+569 
-574 KIGESSCTF
+574 
-583 FAPEDATFELS
+583 
-594 DMPGYDDALAAA
+594 
-606 KSEGASSVHV
+606 GAS
-616 QALEIAGQNYH
+616 E
-627 SSSKYI
+627 
-633 EVNLDTTLSNGS
+633 
-645 TEEGLLSVNASS
+645 
-657 AYNAGVSDVAIS
+657 
-669 EITCVDISVGADTGR
+669 
-684 VRVVVKLSNGKTR
+684 
-697 QQVFTLS
+697 

>member
-140 TLSSVENTGYANTW
+140 TLSSVENTGYGNTW

-159 NLLDI
+159 NLIDI

-178 YLDWTKESGDT
+178 YLDWTKESGT
-189 CAQVIRFGENLL
+189 SCGQVIRFGENLL

-215 LIPYAGQSDSKIT
+215 LIPCAGQSGSQIT
-228 IASVN
+228 ISSVN
-233 DGKDYIED
+233 GGKDYIED

-251 WGVTEFDTKD
+251 WGVTEFDAKD

-267 MAKKNLQK
+267 MAKENLQK
-275 RLEETITITISAV
+275 RLKETITITISAV

-294 VNAESFHV
+294 VNAESFRV
-302 GNKVRVVSLPHG
+302 GDKVRVVSPP
-314 IDAEY
+314 
-319 TCTAISLDLVNPDQ
+319 TALTRN
-333 SEYTFGTPETG
+333 TP
-344 MASTTAATSKAVEV
+344 A
-358 VDTSVEY
+358 
-365 LRQIVSDQNTH
+365 R
-376 LLLTDGLITAYTQK
+376 
-390 KNENTDTL
+390 
-398 NTVQTTLDG
+398 
-407 MNGTLS
+407 
-413 AYVETVDKHTQDIT
+413 
-427 TVRADLDGMNGT
+427 RFC
-439 LTAYAER
+439 
-446 LGDAE
+446 
-451 SEITRVQVTLDGING
+451 
-466 ELTSKVSKGDLISTI
+466 LTS
-481 NQTAGE
+481 
-487 VKISASCIN
+487 
-496 LEGYVTTSEF
+496 
-506 ETVSGWADNF
+506 
-516 EGDTINCVTLS
+516 
-527 AFKVNSDDGEFGALS
+527 
-542 IGDAHISDL
+542 
-551 TLTGTAT
+551 
-558 IGSLTVGGTSV
+558 
-569 APRTL
+569 
-574 KIGESSCTF
+574 
-583 FAPEDATFELS
+583 
-594 DMPGYDDALAAA
+594 
-606 KSEGASSVHV
+606 
-616 QALEIAGQNYH
+616 
-627 SSSKYI
+627 
-633 EVNLDTTLSNGS
+633 
-645 TEEGLLSVNASS
+645 
-657 AYNAGVSDVAIS
+657 
-669 EITCVDISVGADTGR
+669 
-684 VRVVVKLSNGKTR
+684 
-697 QQVFTLS
+697 

>member
-54 RTRIDVRQDDEIIWR
+54 RTRIDIRQDDEIIWR

-140 TLSSVENTGYANTW
+140 TLSSVENTGYGNTW

-159 NLLDI
+159 NLIDI
-164 HGGFLRIR
+164 HGGFLRVR
-172 HEDGAR
+172 YDGETR
-178 YLDWTKESGDT
+178 YLDWTKESGT
-189 CAQVIRFGENLL
+189 SCGQVIRFGENLL

-215 LIPYAGQSDSKIT
+215 LIPYAGQGDSQIT
-228 IASVN
+228 IKSVN

-241 AAGIALYGRI
+241 EAGIALYGRI
-251 WGVTEFDTKD
+251 WGVTEFDAKD

-267 MAKKNLQK
+267 MAKENLQK
-275 RLEETITITISAV
+275 RLKETITITISAV

-294 VNAESFHV
+294 VNAESFRV
-302 GNKVRVVSLPHG
+302 GDKVRVVSPPHG

-376 LLLTDGLITAYTQK
+376 LLLFDGVIDAYTTK
-390 KNENTDTL
+390 VDDNTKAI
-398 NTVQTTLDG
+398 NTVQLTL
-407 MNGTLS
+407 NS
-413 AYVETVDKHTQDIT
+413 
-427 TVRADLDGMNGT
+427 
-439 LTAYAER
+439 
-446 LGDAE
+446 
-451 SEITRVQVTLDGING
+451 VTG
-466 ELTSKVSKGDLISTI
+466 ELTSKVSKDDLVSTI
-481 NQTAGE
+481 NQTAGA
-487 VKISASCIN
+487 VKISANCID
-496 LEGYVTTSEF
+496 LEGYVTATE
-506 ETVSGWADNF
+506 
-516 EGDTINCVTLS
+516 LS
-527 AFKVNSDDGEFGALS
+527 AMKADVSWLNGVSLSVAELTARSGAHLGTADADSLGVSGALS
-542 IGDAHISDL
+542 ANTISANAIGT
-551 TLTGTAT
+551 TLA
-558 IGSLTVGGTSV
+558 LTVGGVSA

-657 AYNAGVSDVAIS
+657 AYNAGASDVAIS
-669 EITCVDISVGADTGR
+669 EITCVDISAGADTGR

>member
-24 PVLETQCNAA
+24 PVLETSCNAA
-34 GTLTFVLLPE
+34 GTLTFVLLPA
-44 HPMYSALHKM
+44 HPLYDKLQKLK
-54 RTRIDVRQDDEIIWR
+54 TRIRVMQDDEIIWR

-74 TETDFY
+74 TESDFY

-118 LTRHNEAVSEAQQ
+118 LTRHNEEVSEAQQ

-140 TLSSVENTGYANTW
+140 TLSSVENTGYGNTW

-159 NLLDI
+159 NLIDI

-178 YLDWTKESGDT
+178 YLDWTKASGT
-189 CAQVIRFGENLL
+189 SCGQVIRFGENLL

-215 LIPYAGQSDSKIT
+215 LIPYAGQSDSQIT
-228 IASVN
+228 ISSVN
-233 DGKDYIED
+233 GGKDYIED

-261 ASTLLE
+261 AAKLLE
-267 MAKKNLQK
+267 MAKENLQK
-275 RLEETITITISAV
+275 RLKETITITISAV
-288 DLHLLD
+288 NLHLLD

-302 GNKVRVVSLPHG
+302 GDKVRVISPPHG

-376 LLLTDGLITAYTQK
+376 LLLFDGVIDAYTTK
-390 KNENTDTL
+390 VDDNTKAI
-398 NTVQTTLDG
+398 NTVQLTL
-407 MNGTLS
+407 NS
-413 AYVETVDKHTQDIT
+413 
-427 TVRADLDGMNGT
+427 
-439 LTAYAER
+439 
-446 LGDAE
+446 
-451 SEITRVQVTLDGING
+451 VTG
-466 ELTSKVSKGDLISTI
+466 ELTSKVSKDDLVSTI
-481 NQTAGE
+481 NQTAGA
-487 VKISASCIN
+487 VKISANCID
-496 LEGYVTTSEF
+496 LEGYVTATE
-506 ETVSGWADNF
+506 
-516 EGDTINCVTLS
+516 LS
-527 AFKVNSDDGEFGALS
+527 AMKADVSWLNGVSLSVAELTARSGAHLGVADATSLGVSGALS
-542 IGDAHISDL
+542 ANTISANAIAA
-551 TLTGTAT
+551 TL
-558 IGSLTVGGTSV
+558 SLTVGGTSV

-616 QALEIAGQNYH
+616 QALEISGQNYH

-657 AYNAGVSDVAIS
+657 AYNAGAGDVAIS
-669 EITCVDISVGADTGR
+669 EITCVDISAGADTGR

>member
-1 MYTIYADDALLYSP
+1 MYTIYADDTLLYLP

-44 HPMYSALHKM
+44 HPLYSALHKM
-54 RTRIDVRQDDEIIWR
+54 RTRIIVKQDDEIIWR

-118 LTRHNEAVSEAQQ
+118 LMRHNEAVSEAQQ
-131 FQIGNVDIE
+131 FQIGDVDIE
-140 TLSSVENTGYANTW
+140 TLSSVENTGYGNTW

-159 NLLDI
+159 NLIDV

-178 YLDWTKESGDT
+178 YLDWTKESGT
-189 CAQVIRFGENLL
+189 SCGQVIRFGENLL

-233 DGKDYIED
+233 DGKDYLED

-261 ASTLLE
+261 ASKLLE
-267 MAKKNLQK
+267 MAKENLQK
-275 RLEETITITISAV
+275 RLKETITITISAV

-302 GNKVRVVSLPHG
+302 GDKVRVVSTPHG
-314 IDAEY
+314 IDTEY

-376 LLLTDGLITAYTQK
+376 LLLFDGVIDVYTTKTDQ
-390 KNENTDTL
+390 NTDDII
-398 NTVQTTLDG
+398 TVQA
-407 MNGTLS
+407 TLS
-413 AYVETVDKHTQDIT
+413 SVT
-427 TVRADLDGMNGT
+427 GT
-439 LTAYAER
+439 LTAYTER
-446 LGDAE
+446 IGDTE
-451 SEITRVQVTLDGING
+451 NEITRVQATLDAIDGTL
-466 ELTSKVSKGDLISTI
+466 ETKVSKDDLISTI
-481 NQTAGE
+481 NQSAGK
-487 VKISASCIN
+487 VKISASCID
-496 LEGYVTTSEF
+496 LEGYVTASEF

-558 IGSLTVGGTSV
+558 IGSLTVGKAAASWQKQTVVTGISDALRVSKTSQTITFATPEGGEETINVLTNVQVYAGGHYSTKEISYLGAGTS
-569 APRTL
+569 
-574 KIGESSCTF
+574 E
-583 FAPEDATFELS
+583 
-594 DMPGYDDALAAA
+594 
-606 KSEGASSVHV
+606 
-616 QALEIAGQNYH
+616 
-627 SSSKYI
+627 
-633 EVNLDTTLSNGS
+633 
-645 TEEGLLSVNASS
+645 
-657 AYNAGVSDVAIS
+657 
-669 EITCVDISVGADTGR
+669 
-684 VRVVVKLSNGKTR
+684 
-697 QQVFTLS
+697 

>member
-1 MYTIYADDALLYSP
+1 MYTIYADDALLYLP

-54 RTRIDVRQDDEIIWR
+54 RTRIDIRQDDEIIWR

-140 TLSSVENTGYANTW
+140 TLSSVENTGYGNTW

-159 NLLDI
+159 NLIDI
-164 HGGFLRIR
+164 HGGFLRVR
-172 HEDGAR
+172 YDGETR
-178 YLDWTKESGDT
+178 YLDWTKESGT
-189 CAQVIRFGENLL
+189 SCGQVIRFGENLL

-215 LIPYAGQSDSKIT
+215 LIPYAGQGDSQIT
-228 IASVN
+228 IKSVN

-241 AAGIALYGRI
+241 EAGIALYGRI
-251 WGVTEFDTKD
+251 WGVTEFDAKD

-267 MAKKNLQK
+267 MAKENLHK
-275 RLEETITITISAV
+275 RLKETITITISAV

-302 GNKVRVVSLPHG
+302 GDKVRVISPPHG

-376 LLLTDGLITAYTQK
+376 LLLFDGVIDVYTTK
-390 KNENTDTL
+390 VDDNTKAI
-398 NTVQTTLDG
+398 NTVQLTL
-407 MNGTLS
+407 NS
-413 AYVETVDKHTQDIT
+413 
-427 TVRADLDGMNGT
+427 
-439 LTAYAER
+439 
-446 LGDAE
+446 
-451 SEITRVQVTLDGING
+451 VTG
-466 ELTSKVSKGDLISTI
+466 ELTSKVSKDDLVSTI
-481 NQTAGE
+481 NQTAGA
-487 VKISASCIN
+487 VKISANCID
-496 LEGYVTTSEF
+496 LEGYVTATELSAMKADVSWLKGL
-506 ETVSGWADNF
+506 TVDVGILSTG
-516 EGDTINCVTLS
+516 TLS
-527 AFKVNSDDGEFGALS
+527 AGIASL
-542 IGDAHISDL
+542 DAVTANVLILGKSTVGWQKQTVVTGISDALRVSKTSQTITYATPEGGENTINVL
-551 TLTGTAT
+551 TNVQVFAGGHYSTKEISYLGA
-558 IGSLTVGGTSV
+558 GTS
-569 APRTL
+569 
-574 KIGESSCTF
+574 E
-583 FAPEDATFELS
+583 
-594 DMPGYDDALAAA
+594 
-606 KSEGASSVHV
+606 
-616 QALEIAGQNYH
+616 
-627 SSSKYI
+627 
-633 EVNLDTTLSNGS
+633 
-645 TEEGLLSVNASS
+645 
-657 AYNAGVSDVAIS
+657 
-669 EITCVDISVGADTGR
+669 
-684 VRVVVKLSNGKTR
+684 
-697 QQVFTLS
+697 

>member
-1 MYTIYADDALLYSP
+1 MYTIYADDTLLYLP

-24 PVLETQCNAA
+24 PMLETQCNAA
-34 GTLTFVLLPE
+34 GTLTFVMLPE
-44 HPMYSALHKM
+44 HPLYSALHKM

-74 TETDFY
+74 TESDFY

-140 TLSSVENTGYANTW
+140 TLSSVENTGYGNTW

-159 NLLDI
+159 NLIDI
-164 HGGFLRIR
+164 HGGFLRVR
-172 HEDGAR
+172 YDGETR
-178 YLDWTKESGDT
+178 YLDWTKESGT
-189 CAQVIRFGENLL
+189 SCGQVIRFGENLL

-215 LIPYAGQSDSKIT
+215 LIPYAGQSGSQIT
-228 IASVN
+228 IKSVN

-267 MAKKNLQK
+267 MAKENLHK
-275 RLEETITITISAV
+275 RLKETITITISAV

-294 VNAESFHV
+294 VNAESFRV
-302 GNKVRVVSLPHG
+302 GDKVRVVSPPHG

-376 LLLTDGLITAYTQK
+376 LLLFDGVIDAYTTK
-390 KNENTDTL
+390 VDDNTKAI
-398 NTVQTTLDG
+398 NTVQLTL
-407 MNGTLS
+407 NS
-413 AYVETVDKHTQDIT
+413 
-427 TVRADLDGMNGT
+427 
-439 LTAYAER
+439 
-446 LGDAE
+446 
-451 SEITRVQVTLDGING
+451 VTG
-466 ELTSKVSKGDLISTI
+466 ELTSKVSKDDLVSTI
-481 NQTAGE
+481 NQTAGA
-487 VKISASCIN
+487 VKISAQCID
-496 LEGYVTTSEF
+496 LEGYVKATELSAMKADVTWLKGL
-506 ETVSGWADNF
+506 TVDVGILHT
-516 EGDTINCVTLS
+516 GTLS
-527 AFKVNSDDGEFGALS
+527 AG
-542 IGDAHISDL
+542 
-551 TLTGTAT
+551 
-558 IGSLTVGGTSV
+558 
-569 APRTL
+569 
-574 KIGESSCTF
+574 
-583 FAPEDATFELS
+583 
-594 DMPGYDDALAAA
+594 
-606 KSEGASSVHV
+606 
-616 QALEIAGQNYH
+616 IA
-627 SSSKYI
+627 
-633 EVNLDTTLSNGS
+633 
-645 TEEGLLSVNASS
+645 
-657 AYNAGVSDVAIS
+657 
-669 EITCVDISVGADTGR
+669 SVGALTANVLILGKSIVGWQKQTVVTGISDALR
-684 VRVVVKLSNGKTR
+684 VSKTSR
-697 QQVFTLS
+697 TITYATPEGGENTINVLTNVQVFAGGHYSTKEINYLGAGASE

>member
-1 MYTIYADDALLYSP
+1 MYTIYADDSLLYMP
-15 GDEELSVLS
+15 GDEELSILS

-54 RTRIDVRQDDEIIWR
+54 RTRIIVRQDDEIIWR

-118 LTRHNEAVSEAQQ
+118 LTRHNKAVSEAQQ
-131 FQIGNVDIE
+131 FQIGDVDIE

-159 NLLDI
+159 NLIDI

-178 YLDWTKESGDT
+178 YLDWTKESGT
-189 CAQVIRFGENLL
+189 SCGQVIRFGENLL

-215 LIPYAGQSDSKIT
+215 LIPYAGQSGSQIT
-228 IASVN
+228 ISSVN
-233 DGKDYIED
+233 GGKDYIED

-261 ASTLLE
+261 AAKLLE
-267 MAKKNLQK
+267 MAKENLQK
-275 RLEETITITISAV
+275 RLKETITITISAV

-294 VNAESFHV
+294 VNAESFRV
-302 GNKVRVVSLPHG
+302 GDKVRVVSPPHG

-376 LLLTDGLITAYTQK
+376 LLLFDGVIDAYTTK
-390 KNENTDTL
+390 VDDNTKAI
-398 NTVQTTLDG
+398 NTVQLTL
-407 MNGTLS
+407 NS
-413 AYVETVDKHTQDIT
+413 
-427 TVRADLDGMNGT
+427 
-439 LTAYAER
+439 
-446 LGDAE
+446 
-451 SEITRVQVTLDGING
+451 VTG
-466 ELTSKVSKGDLISTI
+466 ELTSKVSKDDLVSTI
-481 NQTAGE
+481 NQTAGA
-487 VKISASCIN
+487 VKISANCID
-496 LEGYVTTSEF
+496 LDGYVTAKELSAMKADVSWLKGL
-506 ETVSGWADNF
+506 TVDVGILRT
-516 EGDTINCVTLS
+516 GTLS
-527 AFKVNSDDGEFGALS
+527 AGIASL
-542 IGDAHISDL
+542 DAV
-551 TLTGTAT
+551 TANVL
-558 IGSLTVGGTSV
+558 ILGGTSA
-569 APRTL
+569 APHTL

-657 AYNAGVSDVAIS
+657 AYNAGASDVAIS
-669 EITCVDISVGADTGR
+669 GITCVDISAGADTGR

>member
-54 RTRIDVRQDDEIIWR
+54 RTRIDVRQDNEIIWR

-104 ADYDGTAAG
+104 ANYDGTAAG

-118 LTRHNEAVSEAQQ
+118 MTRHNEAVSEAQQ
-131 FQIGNVDIE
+131 FQIGSIDIE
-140 TLSSVENTGYANTW
+140 TLSSVENTGYGNTW
-154 DEISD
+154 DEISG
-159 NLLDI
+159 NLIDV

-172 HEDGAR
+172 YDGDVR
-178 YLDWTKESGDT
+178 YLDWTKESGT
-189 CAQVIRFGENLL
+189 SCGQVIRFGENLL

-215 LIPYAGQSDSKIT
+215 LIPYAGQSGSQIT
-228 IASVN
+228 ISSVN
-233 DGKDYIED
+233 GGKDYIED

-267 MAKKNLQK
+267 MAKENLQK
-275 RLEETITITISAV
+275 RLKETITITISAA

-294 VNAESFHV
+294 VNAESFRV
-302 GNKVRVVSLPHG
+302 GDKVRVVSPPHG

-319 TCTAISLDLVNPDQ
+319 TCTAISLDLVSPDQ

-376 LLLTDGLITAYTQK
+376 LLITDGLITAYTQK
-390 KNENTDTL
+390 TNENTDTL

-427 TVRADLDGMNGT
+427 TIRADLDGMNGT

-516 EGDTINCVTLS
+516 EGGTINCVTLS

-558 IGSLTVGGTSV
+558 IGSLTVAKAAASWQKQTVVTGIS
-569 APRTL
+569 
-574 KIGESSCTF
+574 
-583 FAPEDATFELS
+583 
-594 DMPGYDDALAAA
+594 DALRVSKTSQTITYATPEGGENTINVLTNVQVFAGGHYSTKEISYLGA
-606 KSEGASSVHV
+606 GAS
-616 QALEIAGQNYH
+616 E
-627 SSSKYI
+627 
-633 EVNLDTTLSNGS
+633 
-645 TEEGLLSVNASS
+645 
-657 AYNAGVSDVAIS
+657 
-669 EITCVDISVGADTGR
+669 
-684 VRVVVKLSNGKTR
+684 
-697 QQVFTLS
+697 

>member
-140 TLSSVENTGYANTW
+140 TLSSVENTGYGNTW

-159 NLLDI
+159 NLIDI
-164 HGGFLRIR
+164 HGGFLRVR
-172 HEDGAR
+172 YDGETR
-178 YLDWTKESGDT
+178 YLDWTKESGT
-189 CAQVIRFGENLL
+189 SCGQVIRFGENLL

-215 LIPYAGQSDSKIT
+215 LIPYAGQGDSQIT
-228 IASVN
+228 IKSVN

-241 AAGIALYGRI
+241 EAGIALYGRI

-261 ASTLLE
+261 AAKLLE
-267 MAKKNLQK
+267 MAKENLQK
-275 RLEETITITISAV
+275 RLKETITITISAV

-294 VNAESFHV
+294 VNAESFRV
-302 GNKVRVVSLPHG
+302 GDKVRVVSPPHG

-319 TCTAISLDLVNPDQ
+319 TCTAISLDLVSPDQ

-344 MASTTAATSKAVEV
+344 IASTTAATSKAVEV

-376 LLLTDGLITAYTQK
+376 LLLFDGVIDAYTTK
-390 KNENTDTL
+390 VDDNTKAI
-398 NTVQTTLDG
+398 NTVQLTL
-407 MNGTLS
+407 NS
-413 AYVETVDKHTQDIT
+413 
-427 TVRADLDGMNGT
+427 
-439 LTAYAER
+439 
-446 LGDAE
+446 
-451 SEITRVQVTLDGING
+451 VTG
-466 ELTSKVSKGDLISTI
+466 ELTSKVSKDDLVSTI
-481 NQTAGE
+481 NQTAGA
-487 VKISASCIN
+487 VKISANCID
-496 LEGYVTTSEF
+496 LEGYVTATE
-506 ETVSGWADNF
+506 
-516 EGDTINCVTLS
+516 LS
-527 AFKVNSDDGEFGALS
+527 AMKADVSWLNGVSLSVAELTARSGAHLGTADADSLGVSGALS
-542 IGDAHISDL
+542 ANTISANAIGT
-551 TLTGTAT
+551 TLA
-558 IGSLTVGGTSV
+558 LTVGGVSA

-657 AYNAGVSDVAIS
+657 AYNAGASDVAIS
-669 EITCVDISVGADTGR
+669 KITCVDISAGADTGR

>member
-24 PVLETQCNAA
+24 PVLETSCNAA
-34 GTLTFVLLPE
+34 GTLTFVLLPA
-44 HPMYSALHKM
+44 HPLYDKLQKLK
-54 RTRIDVRQDDEIIWR
+54 TRIRVMQDDEIIWR

-140 TLSSVENTGYANTW
+140 TLSSVENTGYGNTW

-159 NLLDI
+159 NLIDV

-178 YLDWTKESGDT
+178 YLDWTKESGT
-189 CAQVIRFGENLL
+189 SCGQVIRFGENLL

-233 DGKDYIED
+233 DGKDYLED

-261 ASTLLE
+261 ASKLLE
-267 MAKKNLQK
+267 MAKENLQK
-275 RLEETITITISAV
+275 RLKETITITISAV

-302 GNKVRVVSLPHG
+302 GDKVRVVSTPHG
-314 IDAEY
+314 IDTEY

-376 LLLTDGLITAYTQK
+376 LLLFDGVIDVYTTKTDQ
-390 KNENTDTL
+390 NTDDII
-398 NTVQTTLDG
+398 TVQA
-407 MNGTLS
+407 TLS
-413 AYVETVDKHTQDIT
+413 SVT
-427 TVRADLDGMNGT
+427 GT
-439 LTAYAER
+439 LTAYTER
-446 LGDAE
+446 IGDTE
-451 SEITRVQVTLDGING
+451 NEITRVQATLDAIDGTL
-466 ELTSKVSKGDLISTI
+466 ETKVSKDDLISTI
-481 NQTAGE
+481 NQSAGK
-487 VKISASCIN
+487 VKISASCID
-496 LEGYVTTSEF
+496 LEGYVTASEF

-558 IGSLTVGGTSV
+558 IGSLTVGKAAASWQKQTVVTGISDALRVSKTSQTITFATPEGGEETINVLTNVQVYAGGHYSTKEISYLGAGTS
-569 APRTL
+569 
-574 KIGESSCTF
+574 E
-583 FAPEDATFELS
+583 
-594 DMPGYDDALAAA
+594 
-606 KSEGASSVHV
+606 
-616 QALEIAGQNYH
+616 
-627 SSSKYI
+627 
-633 EVNLDTTLSNGS
+633 
-645 TEEGLLSVNASS
+645 
-657 AYNAGVSDVAIS
+657 
-669 EITCVDISVGADTGR
+669 
-684 VRVVVKLSNGKTR
+684 
-697 QQVFTLS
+697 

>member
-54 RTRIDVRQDDEIIWR
+54 RTRIDVRQDNEIIWR

-74 TETDFY
+74 TGTDFY

-104 ADYDGTAAG
+104 ANYDGTAAG

-118 LTRHNEAVSEAQQ
+118 MTRHNEAVSEAQQ
-131 FQIGNVDIE
+131 FQIGSIDIE
-140 TLSSVENTGYANTW
+140 TLSSVENTGYGNTW
-154 DEISD
+154 DEISG
-159 NLLDI
+159 NLIDV

-172 HEDGAR
+172 YDGDVR
-178 YLDWTKESGDT
+178 YLDWTKESGT
-189 CAQVIRFGENLL
+189 SCGQVIRFGENLL

-215 LIPYAGQSDSKIT
+215 LIPYAGQSGSQIT
-228 IASVN
+228 ISSVN
-233 DGKDYIED
+233 GGKDYIED

-267 MAKKNLQK
+267 MAKENLQK
-275 RLEETITITISAV
+275 RLKETITITISAV

-294 VNAESFHV
+294 VNAESFRV
-302 GNKVRVVSLPHG
+302 GDKVRVVSPPHG

-319 TCTAISLDLVNPDQ
+319 TCTAISLDLVSPDQ

-376 LLLTDGLITAYTQK
+376 LLITDGLITAYTQK
-390 KNENTDTL
+390 TNENTDTL

-427 TVRADLDGMNGT
+427 TIRADLDGMNGT

-558 IGSLTVGGTSV
+558 IGSLTVAKAAASWQKQTVVTGIS
-569 APRTL
+569 
-574 KIGESSCTF
+574 
-583 FAPEDATFELS
+583 
-594 DMPGYDDALAAA
+594 DALRVSKTSQTITYATPEGGENTINVLTNVQVFAGGHYSTKEISYLGA
-606 KSEGASSVHV
+606 GAS
-616 QALEIAGQNYH
+616 E
-627 SSSKYI
+627 
-633 EVNLDTTLSNGS
+633 
-645 TEEGLLSVNASS
+645 
-657 AYNAGVSDVAIS
+657 
-669 EITCVDISVGADTGR
+669 
-684 VRVVVKLSNGKTR
+684 
-697 QQVFTLS
+697 

>member
-15 GDEELSVLS
+15 GDEELCVLS

-140 TLSSVENTGYANTW
+140 TLSSVENTGYGNTW

-159 NLLDI
+159 NLIDI

-172 HEDGAR
+172 HEDGVR
-178 YLDWTKESGDT
+178 YLDWTKESGT
-189 CAQVIRFGENLL
+189 SCGQVIRFGENLL

-233 DGKDYIED
+233 DGKDYLED

-261 ASTLLE
+261 AAKLLE
-267 MAKKNLQK
+267 MAKANLQK
-275 RLEETITITISAV
+275 RLKETITITISAV

-294 VNAESFHV
+294 VDAEAFHV
-302 GNKVRVVSLPHG
+302 GDKVRVVSPPHA

-358 VDTSVEY
+358 VDSSVEY

-376 LLLTDGLITAYTQK
+376 LLLTDGLITAYTTK
-390 KNENTDTL
+390 TNENTKAI
-398 NTVQTTLDG
+398 NTVQTTLDAV
-407 MNGTLS
+407 NGTLTS
-413 AYVETVDKHTQDIT
+413 YVETVDQHTQDIT

-542 IGDAHISDL
+542 IGNAHISDL
-551 TLTGTAT
+551 ALTGTAT
-558 IGSLTVGGTSV
+558 IGSLTVGKAAASWQKQTVVTGISDALRVSKTSQTITYATPEGGENTINVLTNVQVFAGGHYSAKEISYLGAGTS
-569 APRTL
+569 
-574 KIGESSCTF
+574 E
-583 FAPEDATFELS
+583 
-594 DMPGYDDALAAA
+594 
-606 KSEGASSVHV
+606 
-616 QALEIAGQNYH
+616 
-627 SSSKYI
+627 
-633 EVNLDTTLSNGS
+633 
-645 TEEGLLSVNASS
+645 
-657 AYNAGVSDVAIS
+657 
-669 EITCVDISVGADTGR
+669 
-684 VRVVVKLSNGKTR
+684 
-697 QQVFTLS
+697 

>member
-1 MYTIYADDALLYSP
+1 MYTIYADDTLLYLP

-44 HPMYSALHKM
+44 HPLYSALHKM
-54 RTRIDVRQDDEIIWR
+54 RTRIIVKQDDEIIWR

-118 LTRHNEAVSEAQQ
+118 LMRHNEAVSEAQQ
-131 FQIGNVDIE
+131 FQIGDVDIE
-140 TLSSVENTGYANTW
+140 TLSSVENTGYGNTW

-159 NLLDI
+159 NLIDV

-178 YLDWTKESGDT
+178 YLDWTKESGT
-189 CAQVIRFGENLL
+189 SCGQVIRFGENLL

-233 DGKDYIED
+233 DGKDYLED

-261 ASTLLE
+261 ASKLLE
-267 MAKKNLQK
+267 MAKENLQK
-275 RLEETITITISAV
+275 RLKETITITISAV

-302 GNKVRVVSLPHG
+302 GDKVRVVSTPHG
-314 IDAEY
+314 IDTEY

-376 LLLTDGLITAYTQK
+376 LLLFDGVIDVYTTKTDQ
-390 KNENTDTL
+390 NTDDII
-398 NTVQTTLDG
+398 TVQA
-407 MNGTLS
+407 TLS
-413 AYVETVDKHTQDIT
+413 SVT
-427 TVRADLDGMNGT
+427 GT
-439 LTAYAER
+439 LTAYTER
-446 LGDAE
+446 IGDTE
-451 SEITRVQVTLDGING
+451 NEITRVQAILDAIDGTL
-466 ELTSKVSKGDLISTI
+466 ETKVSKDDLISTI
-481 NQTAGE
+481 NQSAGK
-487 VKISASCIN
+487 VKISASCID
-496 LEGYVTTSEF
+496 LEGYVTASEF

-558 IGSLTVGGTSV
+558 IGSLTVGKAAASWQKQTVVTGISDALRVSKTSQTITFATPEGGEETINVLTNVQVYAGGHYSTKEISYLGAGTS
-569 APRTL
+569 
-574 KIGESSCTF
+574 E
-583 FAPEDATFELS
+583 
-594 DMPGYDDALAAA
+594 
-606 KSEGASSVHV
+606 
-616 QALEIAGQNYH
+616 
-627 SSSKYI
+627 
-633 EVNLDTTLSNGS
+633 
-645 TEEGLLSVNASS
+645 
-657 AYNAGVSDVAIS
+657 
-669 EITCVDISVGADTGR
+669 
-684 VRVVVKLSNGKTR
+684 
-697 QQVFTLS
+697 

>member
-140 TLSSVENTGYANTW
+140 TLSSVENTGYGNTW
-154 DEISD
+154 DEISG

-164 HGGFLRIR
+164 HGGFLRVR
-172 HEDGAR
+172 HEGGVR
-178 YLDWTKESGDT
+178 YLDWTKESGT
-189 CAQVIRFGENLL
+189 SCGQVIRFGENLL

-215 LIPYAGQSDSKIT
+215 LIPYAGQGDSQNT
-228 IASVN
+228 IKSVN

-241 AAGIALYGRI
+241 EAGIALYGRI
-251 WGVTEFDTKD
+251 WGVTEFDAKD

-267 MAKKNLQK
+267 MAKENLQK
-275 RLEETITITISAV
+275 RLKETITITISAV

-294 VNAESFHV
+294 VNAESFRV
-302 GNKVRVVSLPHG
+302 GDKVRVVSPPHG

-319 TCTAISLDLVNPDQ
+319 TCTAISLDLVSPDQ

-376 LLLTDGLITAYTQK
+376 LLITDGLITAYTQK
-390 KNENTDTL
+390 TNENTDTL

-407 MNGTLS
+407 MNGTLTS
-413 AYVETVDKHTQDIT
+413 YVETVDQHTQEIT
-427 TVRADLDGMNGT
+427 TVKQTMDGMSGT
-439 LTAYAER
+439 LE
-446 LGDAE
+446 
-451 SEITRVQVTLDGING
+451 
-466 ELTSKVSKGDLISTI
+466 SKVSKGDVVSVI
-481 NQTAGE
+481 NQTAGA
-487 VKISASCIN
+487 VKISAQCID
-496 LEGYVTTSEF
+496 LDGYVTATELSAMKADVTWLKGL
-506 ETVSGWADNF
+506 TVDVGILNT
-516 EGDTINCVTLS
+516 GTLS
-527 AFKVNSDDGEFGALS
+527 AGIASVDALTANVLILGKS
-542 IGDAHISDL
+542 TVGWQKQTVVTGISDALRVSKTSQTITYATPEGGENTINVL
-551 TLTGTAT
+551 TNVQVFAGGHYSTKEINYLGA
-558 IGSLTVGGTSV
+558 GTS
-569 APRTL
+569 
-574 KIGESSCTF
+574 E
-583 FAPEDATFELS
+583 
-594 DMPGYDDALAAA
+594 
-606 KSEGASSVHV
+606 
-616 QALEIAGQNYH
+616 
-627 SSSKYI
+627 
-633 EVNLDTTLSNGS
+633 
-645 TEEGLLSVNASS
+645 
-657 AYNAGVSDVAIS
+657 
-669 EITCVDISVGADTGR
+669 
-684 VRVVVKLSNGKTR
+684 
-697 QQVFTLS
+697 

>member
-24 PVLETQCNAA
+24 PVLETSCNAA
-34 GTLTFVLLPE
+34 GTLTFVLLPA
-44 HPMYSALHKM
+44 HPLYDKLQKLK
-54 RTRIDVRQDDEIIWR
+54 TRIRVMQDDEIIWR

-74 TETDFY
+74 TESDFY

-140 TLSSVENTGYANTW
+140 TLSSVENTGYGNTW
-154 DEISD
+154 DEISG
-159 NLLDI
+159 NLIDI

-178 YLDWTKESGDT
+178 YLDWTKESGT
-189 CAQVIRFGENLL
+189 SCGQVIRFGENLL

-215 LIPYAGQSDSKIT
+215 LIPCAGQSDSQIT
-228 IASVN
+228 ISSVN
-233 DGKDYIED
+233 GGKDYIED
-241 AAGIALYGRI
+241 EAGIALYGRI
-251 WGVTEFDTKD
+251 WGVTEFDAKD

-267 MAKKNLQK
+267 MAKENLQK
-275 RLEETITITISAV
+275 RLKETITITISAV

-294 VNAESFHV
+294 VNAESFRV
-302 GNKVRVVSLPHG
+302 GDKVRVVSPPHG

-319 TCTAISLDLVNPDQ
+319 TCTAISLDLVSPDQ

-344 MASTTAATSKAVEV
+344 MASTTAATSKAMEI

-376 LLLTDGLITAYTQK
+376 LLITDGLITAYTQK
-390 KNENTDTL
+390 TNENTDTL
-398 NTVQTTLDG
+398 NTVQATLDG
-407 MNGTLS
+407 MNGTLTS
-413 AYVETVDKHTQDIT
+413 YVETVDQHTQDIT

-506 ETVSGWADNF
+506 ETVSGWADDFQGTNMS
-516 EGDTINCVTLS
+516 CATLS
-527 AFKVNSDDGEFGALS
+527 ASVVNSFNGDFDALS
-542 IGDAHISDL
+542 IGQALVTDL
-551 TLTGTAT
+551 TVQGSAT
-558 IGSLTVGGTSV
+558 IGGALTASSLTLGKSTVGWKSRQIVTGVRGVAVLATTETLQYLNASGNPASKTVVTSV
-569 APRTL
+569 KLNSDGVVTGTL
-574 KIGESSCTF
+574 
-583 FAPEDATFELS
+583 
-594 DMPGYDDALAAA
+594 
-606 KSEGASSVHV
+606 
-616 QALEIAGQNYH
+616 NY
-627 SSSKYI
+627 
-633 EVNLDTTLSNGS
+633 LG
-645 TEEGLLSVNASS
+645 
-657 AYNAGVSDVAIS
+657 
-669 EITCVDISVGADTGR
+669 
-684 VRVVVKLSNGKTR
+684 
-697 QQVFTLS
+697 

>member
-1 MYTIYADDALLYSP
+1 MYTIYADDTLLYSP

-154 DEISD
+154 DEISG

-164 HGGFLRIR
+164 HGGFLRVR
-172 HEDGAR
+172 HEGDVR
-178 YLDWTKESGDT
+178 YLDWTKESGT
-189 CAQVIRFGENLL
+189 SCGQVIRFGENLL

-215 LIPYAGQSDSKIT
+215 LIPCAGQSGSQIT
-228 IASVN
+228 ISSVN
-233 DGKDYIED
+233 GGKDYIED

-251 WGVTEFDTKD
+251 WGVTEFDAKD

-267 MAKKNLQK
+267 MAKENLQK
-275 RLEETITITISAV
+275 RLKETITITISAV

-294 VNAESFHV
+294 VNAESFRV
-302 GNKVRVVSLPHG
+302 GDKVRVVSPPHG

-319 TCTAISLDLVNPDQ
+319 TCTAISLDLVSPDQ

-344 MASTTAATSKAVEV
+344 MASTTTATSKAVEV
-358 VDTSVEY
+358 VDSSVEY

-390 KNENTDTL
+390 TNENTDTL

-558 IGSLTVGGTSV
+558 IGSLTVSKVAASWQKQTVVTGISDALRVSKTSQTITYATPEGGENTINVLTNVQVFAGGHYSTKEISYLGAGTS
-569 APRTL
+569 
-574 KIGESSCTF
+574 E
-583 FAPEDATFELS
+583 
-594 DMPGYDDALAAA
+594 
-606 KSEGASSVHV
+606 
-616 QALEIAGQNYH
+616 
-627 SSSKYI
+627 
-633 EVNLDTTLSNGS
+633 
-645 TEEGLLSVNASS
+645 
-657 AYNAGVSDVAIS
+657 
-669 EITCVDISVGADTGR
+669 
-684 VRVVVKLSNGKTR
+684 
-697 QQVFTLS
+697 

>member
-275 RLEETITITISAV
+275 RLEKTITITISAV

-390 KNENTDTL
+390 TNENTDTL

>member
-24 PVLETQCNAA
+24 PVLETSCNAA
-34 GTLTFVLLPE
+34 GTLTFVLLPA
-44 HPMYSALHKM
+44 HPLYDKLQKLK
-54 RTRIDVRQDDEIIWR
+54 TRIRVMQDDEIIWR

-74 TETDFY
+74 TESDFY

-104 ADYDGTAAG
+104 ADYDGTVAG

-140 TLSSVENTGYANTW
+140 TLSSVENTGYGNTW

-228 IASVN
+228 ISSVN
-233 DGKDYIED
+233 GGKDYIED

-267 MAKKNLQK
+267 MAKENLQK
-275 RLEETITITISAV
+275 RLKETITITISAV

-302 GNKVRVVSLPHG
+302 GDKVRVISPPHG

-358 VDTSVEY
+358 VDSSVEY

-376 LLLTDGLITAYTQK
+376 LLLFDGVIDAYTTK
-390 KNENTDTL
+390 VDDNTEAI
-398 NTVQTTLDG
+398 NTVQLTL
-407 MNGTLS
+407 NS
-413 AYVETVDKHTQDIT
+413 
-427 TVRADLDGMNGT
+427 
-439 LTAYAER
+439 
-446 LGDAE
+446 
-451 SEITRVQVTLDGING
+451 VTG
-466 ELTSKVSKGDLISTI
+466 ELTSKVSKDDLVSTI
-481 NQTAGE
+481 NQTAGA
-487 VKISASCIN
+487 VKISANCID
-496 LEGYVTTSEF
+496 LEGYVTAKE
-506 ETVSGWADNF
+506 
-516 EGDTINCVTLS
+516 LS
-527 AFKVNSDDGEFGALS
+527 AMKADVSWLNGVSLSVAELTARSGAHLGVADATSLGVSGALS
-542 IGDAHISDL
+542 ANTISANAIGA
-551 TLTGTAT
+551 TL
-558 IGSLTVGGTSV
+558 SLTVGGTSV
-569 APRTL
+569 APCTL
-574 KIGESSCTF
+574 KIGKSSCTF

-616 QALEIAGQNYH
+616 QALEISGQNYH

-657 AYNAGVSDVAIS
+657 AYNAGAGDVAIS
-669 EITCVDISVGADTGR
+669 KITCVDISAGADTGR